1 MDIEE
6 RLEQAE
12 KSETP
17 SLVGSSIR
25 SADDSSHNNYIHPEK
40 YNSRK
45 ENSTNNK
52 LNNYSSLSSAITAS
66 LDDLINEGALLGSE
80 EDFDKFLEQDGS
92 VKIDAIIEEDA
103 THAEKH
109 PKKDQE
115 KESNEEEEEEKEKEP
130 KVENASKTVD
140 DEPIEAETEASE
152 VSSGKSTP
160 PETASNSAPV
170 SSSGTTGSSSF
181 YQQEDYS
188 TPNLSEYQLEHDIKD
203 HGDLLDH
210 VQSYD
215 LQKLPTSA
223 SSGNS
228 RFRKDTES
236 PISQSQQTLLS
247 PAQQQRLED
256 GGQLSYL
263 HTERARSRSRSAN
276 PSTRIREKS
285 SSSNLPSMNCQ
296 VI

>member
-92 VKIDAIIEEDA
+92 VKIDAIMEEDA

-115 KESNEEEEEEKEKEP
+115 KESNEEEEP

-152 VSSGKSTP
+152 VSLGKSTP
-160 PETASNSAPV
+160 
-170 SSSGTTGSSSF
+170 
-181 YQQEDYS
+181 
-188 TPNLSEYQLEHDIKD
+188 
-203 HGDLLDH
+203 
-210 VQSYD
+210 
-215 LQKLPTSA
+215 QKLHQIQLQFHHLVPLDLHHFTSKKTTRLQICQ
-223 SSGNS
+223 NINWNTIS
-228 RFRKDTES
+228 RIMAIYWITF
-236 PISQSQQTLLS
+236 
-247 PAQQQRLED
+247 
-256 GGQLSYL
+256 
-263 HTERARSRSRSAN
+263 
-276 PSTRIREKS
+276 
-285 SSSNLPSMNCQ
+285 NLMIYKNCQ
-296 VI
+296 LLHLVEIQDSERILSCQFRNLNRLCFLLLNSND